1 MAFHDSPS
9 KPLLWLLP
17 AVLILATGGSER
29 DAARRRL
36 FVPVLLAAGLVLFA
50 AMAALAANGG
60 GTIMHLVRWKRLL
73 LRGGLL
79 LVLAL
84 NAVCIFL
91 ALDAVADR
99 LLGVEGAVSF
109 GVARVVCALTAV
121 AAHLDFGWVA
131 VHGD

>member
-1 MAFHDSPS
+1 
-9 KPLLWLLP
+9 
-17 AVLILATGGSER
+17 
-29 DAARRRL
+29 
-36 FVPVLLAAGLVLFA
+36 
-50 AMAALAANGG
+50 MAALAANGG

-73 LRGGLL
+73 LRGAAARPRPQCRLHL
-79 LVLAL
+79 PR
-84 NAVCIFL
+84 
-91 ALDAVADR
+91 LDAVADR

>member
-1 MAFHDSPS
+1 MAFRDAAR

-17 AVLILATGGSER
+17 ATLILATGGGER

-36 FVPVLLAAGLVLFA
+36 YAPTLLAAWLVLGVVTA
-50 AMAALAANGG
+50 VLAANGG
-60 GTIMHLVRWKRLL
+60 RIMRFARWKRLL

-79 LVLAL
+79 LALGL
-84 NAVCIFL
+84 NAFCIFL

-99 LLGVEGAVSF
+99 LLGEQGPVSF
-109 GVARVVCALTAV
+109 AVARVVCALTAA

-131 VHGD
+131 VHGE